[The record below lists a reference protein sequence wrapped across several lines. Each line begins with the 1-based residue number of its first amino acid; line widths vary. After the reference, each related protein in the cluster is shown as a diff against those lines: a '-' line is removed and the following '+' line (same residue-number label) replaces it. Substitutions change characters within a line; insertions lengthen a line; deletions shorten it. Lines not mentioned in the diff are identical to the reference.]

1 MRVRQ
6 NASTLKHYTIDVQI
20 VAGLALIRDA
30 EQQMVVKSDSQET
43 YDLMTLFRESF
54 TAPVALGRATDW
66 PGGIRTR

>member
-1 MRVRQ
+1 MGGAAIGSPTR
-6 NASTLKHYTIDVQI
+6 II
-20 VAGLALIRDA
+20 PA
-30 EQQMVVKSDSQET
+30 EPNVYNNSDKTVVKSDSQET